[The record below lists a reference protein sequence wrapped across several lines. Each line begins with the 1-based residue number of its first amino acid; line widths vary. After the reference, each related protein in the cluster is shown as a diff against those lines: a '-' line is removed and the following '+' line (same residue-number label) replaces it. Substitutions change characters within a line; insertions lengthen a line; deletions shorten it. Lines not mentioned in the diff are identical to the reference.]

1 MAARLAAEI
10 RDTVPSA
17 KVVLIPGGKGDFIV
31 VANGRELWNKRQV
44 GRFPEHAEIVDE
56 LK

>member
-1 MAARLAAEI
+1 MAARLAADI
-10 RDTVPSA
+10 RNALPSA
-17 KVVLIPGGKGDFIV
+17 KVALIPGGKGDFIV

-44 GRFPEHAEIVDE
+44 GRFPEHAEILDE